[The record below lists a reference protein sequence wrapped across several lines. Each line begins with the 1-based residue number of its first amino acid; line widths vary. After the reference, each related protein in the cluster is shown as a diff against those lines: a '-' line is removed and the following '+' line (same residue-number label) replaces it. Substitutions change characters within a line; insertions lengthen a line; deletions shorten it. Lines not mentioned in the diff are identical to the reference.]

1 MRFRRSSCSS
11 TKVPSQRS
19 AGPSGRS
26 FASFVFQVA
35 SRVFLQPWLGL
46 QDQLHHVRSS
56 KGCLAMQDY
65 FPKRQCQTVWCGV
78 HQLHVKLP
86 KRLEKKTSFGSRKG
100 VGLHD
105 CSLVVILVA
114 TPCLPYWIPSL
125 SLELVLPWLLGS

>member
-1 MRFRRSSCSS
+1 MKDEVQKIKLQLYKGPLTEERGPLWAQLRFLR
-11 TKVPSQRS
+11 
-19 AGPSGRS
+19 
-26 FASFVFQVA
+26 FQVA

-105 CSLVVILVA
+105 CSLVVNIGCYTVSA
-114 TPCLPYWIPSL
+114 
-125 SLELVLPWLLGS
+125 LLDSKFKP